1 MEFTL
6 SKISG
11 ARALVES
18 LKREGVKVLFGFPG
32 GFNMPIYD
40 ALYDERPVSHPDGNG
55 IRHVLV
61 RHEQSAVHMADGY
74 ARTSGKAGVC
84 LATSGP
90 GATNLITGLAT
101 AYHDSS
107 PVVAITGQVP
117 SFMVGS
123 DAFQEA
129 DIIGMTTSVTKYA
142 FQPLS
147 VKEIPSTVRAAF
159 RLATSPPSQP
169 VVIDVPRNVQQDE
182 DDLDLSTDPESSE
195 VRPISKL
202 LGKSTGT
209 RLANAVSDEN
219 ESHPA
224 LQRALEALARLL
236 PANVIVT
243 ADVQLAYDSKEDL
256 NQVGHRTL
264 ISSNHFATSGFGF
277 PAALGAKVA
286 RPEAHVMTIEDRMGF
301 LMTENSL
308 ATSFEERIPITVVV
322 INDSHG
328 LSNGRWNSTMN
339 RLNSIPDLVKLA
351 ESYGV
356 QGIRVKTLSELE
368 SAVGRSIQSPVTTVI
383 DVSMNL

>member
-1 MEFTL
+1 L
-6 SKISG
+6 PKISG

-40 ALYDERPVSHPDGNG
+40 VLYDERPESRPDVDG

-74 ARTSGKAGVC
+74 ARTSGRAGVC

-117 SFMVGS
+117 SYMVGS

-142 FQPLS
+142 FQPLRA
-147 VKEIPSTVRAAF
+147 KEIPSAVRAAF
-159 RLATSPPSQP
+159 QIATSPPSQP
-169 VVIDVPRNVQQDE
+169 VVIEIPRNVQQEE
-182 DDLDLSTDPESSE
+182 DDLDLSTDHESSE
-195 VRPISKL
+195 IRPIPKV
-202 LGKSTGT
+202 LGKGASTE
-209 RLANAVSDEN
+209 LAHTVSDEN
-219 ESHPA
+219 EPRSA
-224 LQRALEALARLL
+224 SLRALEALAGLL
-236 PANVIVT
+236 PADVIVT
-243 ADVQLAYDSKEDL
+243 ADAQLAYNSKEDL
-256 NQVGHRTL
+256 GHRTL

-277 PAALGAKVA
+277 PAALGAKIA
-286 RPEAHVMTIEDRMGF
+286 RPEAHVITIEDRMGF

-308 ATSFEERIPITVVV
+308 ATSLEERIPIAV
-322 INDSHG
+322 IVLNDPQG
-328 LSNGRWNSTMN
+328 LSSGRWSSTMN

-356 QGIRVKTLSELE
+356 QGIRVKTFSELE
-368 SAVGRSIQSPVTTVI
+368 SAVKESIQSPVTKVI